1 MTSSVMRTALVLEA
15 DAMKA
20 LQAYARNHYLPLGQ
34 AASELIRRGMR
45 FQVGTRKVNGLPVFD
60 APDPAGAW
68 IFIRGMS
75 LRLLWELTPLRIPV
89 CFLLHVK

>member
-1 MTSSVMRTALVLEA
+1 MRTALVLEA

-45 FQVGTRKVNGLPVFD
+45 FQVGTRKVNGLLVFD
-60 APDPAGAW
+60 APDHFPR
-68 IFIRGMS
+68 ITTRQVRG
-75 LRLLWELTPLRIPV
+75 
-89 CFLLHVK
+89 FLYGE